1 MAIEFAIR
9 GAGSSAPW
17 LSIGLAGLG
26 LAAGVSALRTH
37 KALVNMAC
45 ADAKHVS
52 GRRWRGRMAR
62 AGGRRRSG
70 GGGSQVAATARRA
83 VPAGRGEGQVR
94 GSEGWSRGS
103 GGSPGCR

>member
-1 MAIEFAIR
+1 MENHHFSGRKCKNKVAIKFAIR

-26 LAAGVSALRTH
+26 LAAGVSALRTY

-52 GRRWRGRMAR
+52 GR
-62 AGGRRRSG
+62 
-70 GGGSQVAATARRA
+70 
-83 VPAGRGEGQVR
+83 
-94 GSEGWSRGS
+94 
-103 GGSPGCR
+103 